1 MGPYLIKYFVVYQ
14 ILEHKSSI
22 ITTFV
27 PYIGTKVGK
36 RANKVQLA
44 MTKSKKKEILDLLYG
59 YNCLG
64 IEYIDSFN
72 YIKSEKKESQLPNT
86 IEELEIEASH
96 CSLCDLSKDS
106 TQFKFGTG
114 NKYSDIY
121 VIGFNHYQFNSEM
134 IFNSFRN
141 MIENV
146 LLLKFDNIYITNII
160 KCTTKQNI
168 NKLSKPSE
176 LCENYIFR
184 QIELAKPKLIITLD
198 FAFNHLMKSDENIID
213 ISGNSYKYSGI
224 DLIPLLH
231 PEFVYKN
238 PSYKDRMFKDLKKIK
253 ILLEN

>member
-1 MGPYLIKYFVVYQ
+1 M
-14 ILEHKSSI
+14 SSI
-22 ITTFV
+22 IIIYV
-27 PYIGTKVGK
+27 PYIGTKVAK

-64 IEYIDSFN
+64 IEYIDSIN
-72 YIKSEKKESQLPNT
+72 YIKSEKKGSQLPQT

-114 NKYSDIY
+114 DKYSDIY
-121 VIGFNHYQFNSEM
+121 VIGFNHNQFSSE
-134 IFNSFRN
+134 IVFNSFRN

-146 LLLKFDNIYITNII
+146 LLLNFDNIYISNIV

-168 NKLSKPSE
+168 NKLSKPTE
-176 LCENYIFR
+176 MCENYIFR

-198 FAFNHLMKSDENIID
+198 FAFNHLMKSDESIID
-213 ISGNSYKYSGI
+213 ISGGSYTYNGI

-253 ILLEN
+253 MLLEN